1 VSLPGGIIAA
11 PEREG
16 SDDAARKGRLTMN
29 KTSFTK
35 PISAPARED
44 APILDA
50 ERLDCYVVA
59 LELQVAAAAL
69 ASAVIRSFA
78 TSCGAPA
85 FPSS

>member
-1 VSLPGGIIAA
+1 VLGDCGRVGRADVRWHACWEALNSVRHEPPGA
-11 PEREG
+11 
-16 SDDAARKGRLTMN
+16 T
-29 KTSFTK
+29 
-35 PISAPARED
+35 
-44 APILDA
+44 ILDA